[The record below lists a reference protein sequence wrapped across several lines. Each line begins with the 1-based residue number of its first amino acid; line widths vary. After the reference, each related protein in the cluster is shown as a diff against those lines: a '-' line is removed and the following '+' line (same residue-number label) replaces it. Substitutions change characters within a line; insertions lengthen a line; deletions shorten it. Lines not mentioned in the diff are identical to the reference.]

1 MATAYIETLKAKNAE
16 GAETYIYPRTS
27 TSAVVDNNG
36 KQLSSVITDLQT
48 HIHGVVYSTSIPS
61 TIESG
66 TVVFV
71 YDNGQ

>member
-1 MATAYIETLKAKNAE
+1 MAIAYIETLKAKDAE

-27 TSAVVDNNG
+27 TAAIDSDG
-36 KQLSSVITDLQT
+36 KQLNSVITDLQT
-48 HIHGVVYSTSIPS
+48 HIHGVIYSTSIPS

>member
-27 TSAVVDNNG
+27 TAAIDSDG
-36 KQLSSVITDLQT
+36 KQLNNVITDLQT
-48 HIHGVVYSTSIPS
+48 HVHGIVFSSTIPTS
-61 TIESG
+61 IESG

-71 YDNGQ
+71 YQ

>member
-27 TSAVVDNNG
+27 TAAIDSDG
-36 KQLSSVITDLQT
+36 DKLSDVITDLQT
-48 HIHGVVYSTSIPS
+48 HFHGVVLSNTEP
-61 TIESG
+61 TTVAEG

-71 YDNGQ
+71 YE